1 MCGES
6 QLSTLIP
13 LPLSYKMSQLVLE
26 RGTTFRRSL
35 IKRLIPAR
43 VFEFKLSPYF
53 LIVSLV
59 VSVCLITL
67 ITLMSSTNEIT
78 KGYTLDKLDDE
89 QQELVKQREIKDM
102 KLSQVRALDAIR
114 SSNKV
119 QRMVRPN
126 NIAYVVDT
134 GNVVVKK

>member
-1 MCGES
+1 
-6 QLSTLIP
+6 
-13 LPLSYKMSQLVLE
+13 MSQLVLE

-89 QQELVKQREIKDM
+89 QQELVKQREIKDI

>member
-1 MCGES
+1 
-6 QLSTLIP
+6 
-13 LPLSYKMSQLVLE
+13 
-26 RGTTFRRSL
+26 
-35 IKRLIPAR
+35 
-43 VFEFKLSPYF
+43 EFKLSPYF

>member
-1 MCGES
+1 
-6 QLSTLIP
+6 
-13 LPLSYKMSQLVLE
+13 MSQLVLE

>member
-6 QLSTLIP
+6 QLSTLI
-13 LPLSYKMSQLVLE
+13 PLSYKMSQLVLE

-119 QRMVRPN
+119 QGMVRPN

>member
-1 MCGES
+1 
-6 QLSTLIP
+6 
-13 LPLSYKMSQLVLE
+13 MSQLVLE
-26 RGTTFRRSL
+26 RGTTFRRSF
-35 IKRLIPAR
+35 IKKLLPLRN
-43 VFEFKLSPYF
+43 FEFKLSPYF
-53 LIVSLV
+53 LLVSLV

-102 KLSQVRALDAIR
+102 KLSQVRALDAIK
-114 SSNKV
+114 SSRKV
-119 QRMVRPN
+119 NGMVRPM
-126 NIAYVVDT
+126 NIAYVMEV

>member
-1 MCGES
+1 
-6 QLSTLIP
+6 
-13 LPLSYKMSQLVLE
+13 MSQLVLE

-35 IKRLIPAR
+35 VKRLIPAR

-119 QRMVRPN
+119 QRMIRPN

>member
-1 MCGES
+1 
-6 QLSTLIP
+6 
-13 LPLSYKMSQLVLE
+13 MSQLVLE

-119 QRMVRPN
+119 QGMVRPN

>member
-1 MCGES
+1 
-6 QLSTLIP
+6 
-13 LPLSYKMSQLVLE
+13 
-26 RGTTFRRSL
+26 
-35 IKRLIPAR
+35 
-43 VFEFKLSPYF
+43 
-53 LIVSLV
+53 
-59 VSVCLITL
+59 
-67 ITLMSSTNEIT
+67 MSSTNEIT

-119 QRMVRPN
+119 QRMIRPN

>member
-6 QLSTLIP
+6 QLSTLI
-13 LPLSYKMSQLVLE
+13 PLSYKMSQLVLE

>member
-1 MCGES
+1 
-6 QLSTLIP
+6 
-13 LPLSYKMSQLVLE
+13 MSQLVLE

-35 IKRLIPAR
+35 IKKLLPSRA
-43 VFEFKLSPYF
+43 FQFKLSPYF
-53 LIVSLV
+53 LLVSLV

-89 QQELVKQREIKDM
+89 QQELIKQREIKDM
-102 KLSQVRALDAIR
+102 KLSQVRALDSIR
-114 SSNKV
+114 GSRKV
-119 QRMVRPN
+119 RNMVNPG
-126 NIAYVVDT
+126 NIAYVIET